1 MSGPSEFHVETL
13 LAESSKLRALARG
26 LLGDPGRADDAV
38 QEAWIAASRRS
49 WPGGAPPRAWLSEVV
64 RRLSH
69 TWRRGEQRRRR
80 HETVGARE
88 ERLPG
93 PDETVQ
99 RVEGQ
104 RLLAEAVLR
113 LDEPY
118 RQAVAL
124 RYFEGLEPTVIA
136 RRLGVPAGTV
146 RSRLKRA
153 LDQLRRDL
161 DRHTEGGRELW
172 ATTLVPLAGWKA
184 PELGALAKT
193 TAWGIGGLGMGKALV
208 IIGASTATLAA
219 ILALGWA
226 RLDTSPSPTP
236 LESASVASLAPAS
249 RPAPSAPFTADEN
262 RAPAVPIEEPTATP
276 TPGRWWLCGEVH
288 GPRPGTEEVVIELRT
303 RRYKAAVA
311 DRWSTPAGDPVAH
324 DLVAL
329 FESESARPEILRLWI
344 DHPDFMPVEQ
354 ELEVDRDQLR
364 AALVSDARIE
374 FRFEVTL
381 VPARGV
387 VRGRVE
393 PSPGFTPDEFAVG
406 LVPFEDEGFEDSGP
420 DAGPEE
426 VAHCDAT
433 GAYRLRSSRLGPH
446 AVVAYVP
453 RESWGL
459 RGDLPEPWTE
469 HVELDGTEELEL
481 ETFTLDTGAVIE
493 GRAVLHGGQ
502 PAAWTRVSVWSD
514 EGDTRLWEEGPAFF
528 HDTATYGIAAHE
540 VAVAEDGTFTISG
553 LAAQPF
559 ELRLEPYCTTYQL
572 PRELEPP
579 MVPVVAPA
587 RGVELRLGFA
597 LASFRVGSRGGLLEE
612 ARVRVDDR
620 GSVEP
625 GPERV
630 FTYAVAPG
638 RDYELTFACDGYVDE
653 TLTVRAAE
661 LSGNDPRWIELE
673 PGPHRPRLVVQ
684 LHGDPER
691 QLEYVQLELER
702 VGPGDGYRRID
713 LRATR
718 TGDTLRFAELRPGRY
733 RGSLRPAARESS
745 QLQRTFF
752 LRTPLELELE
762 EGVETRIEWTLH
774 EGGRLAVPGA
784 LLSEEGPSC
793 FTLHGPDGPVPVLMA
808 TDVLHCGYVLCFRK
822 TQMEAGKDWES
833 DRSLPAG
840 AYTLDIEGPGGLVR
854 SFAVVIEV
862 GRTTVLEGQRDQ

>member
-1 MSGPSEFHVETL
+1 MSGPSELHVEKL
-13 LAESSKLRALARG
+13 LAESAKLRALARG

-38 QEAWIAASRRS
+38 QEAWIAANRRS

-69 TWRRGEQRRRR
+69 TWRRGERRRRR
-80 HETVGARE
+80 HETDGARE

-93 PDETVQ
+93 PDETLL

-113 LDEPY
+113 LDEPH
-118 RQAVAL
+118 RQAIAL

-136 RRLGVPAGTV
+136 RRLDVPAGTV

-161 DRHTEGGRELW
+161 DRRTEGGRELW
-172 ATTLVPLAGWKA
+172 AMILLPLAGWR
-184 PELGALAKT
+184 PRGLTTLART

-208 IIGASTATLAA
+208 IIGASTAALAA

-226 RLDTSPSPTP
+226 RLDPSPRPTP
-236 LESASVASLAPAS
+236 VEGDAAVSLDAAD
-249 RPAPSAPFTADEN
+249 RPAPDGPSVTGEN
-262 RAPAVPIEEPTATP
+262 RAPAAPVEESAATP

-288 GPRPGTEEVVIELRT
+288 GPRPETEEVVIELRT
-303 RRYKAAVA
+303 RRYEAAVA
-311 DRWSTPAGDPVAH
+311 DRWSTPAGAPVAH

-329 FESESARPEILRLWI
+329 FESGSARPEILRLWI

-354 ELEVDRDQLR
+354 EIEVDRDRLR
-364 AALVSDARIE
+364 ATLLTGARTE
-374 FRFEVTL
+374 FCFEVTL

-393 PSPGFTPDEFAVG
+393 PSPGFAPDEIAVG
-406 LVPFEDEGFEDSGP
+406 LVPFEDHGFGDDGP
-420 DAGPEE
+420 AAGPED
-426 VAHCDAT
+426 VVHCGTT
-433 GAYRLRSSRLGPH
+433 GEFRLRSSRLGPH

-453 RESWGL
+453 RESWGT

-469 HVELDGTEELEL
+469 HVELDGREELEL

-502 PAAWTRVSVWSD
+502 PAAWTRVSVWSG
-514 EGDTRLWEEGPAFF
+514 EGDTWLWSEGPAFF
-528 HDTATYGIAAHE
+528 HDTASYGISAHE

-553 LAAQPF
+553 LAAQDF

-572 PRELEPP
+572 PGELEPP

-597 LASFRVGSRGGLLEE
+597 LASFRVGSRGRLLDE

-625 GPERV
+625 GPEGV

-638 RDYELTFACDGYVDE
+638 RDYELTFTCDGYVDE
-653 TLTVRAAE
+653 TITVRAAE

-673 PGPHRPRLVVQ
+673 PGPHRPRLVIE
-684 LHGDPER
+684 LLGDPER
-691 QLEYVQLELER
+691 QLEYAQLELER

-713 LRATR
+713 HWTIR
-718 TGDTLRFAELRPGRY
+718 TGDTLCFDELRPGRY
-733 RGSLRPAARESS
+733 RGSLRPTARESS

-762 EGVETRIEWTLH
+762 EGVETRIEWTLC

-784 LLSEEGPSC
+784 LLSEEGPSR
-793 FTLHGPDGPVPVLMA
+793 FALHGPGGPVPLLMA

-822 TQMEAGKDWES
+822 TQMEAGRDWES
-833 DRSLPAG
+833 DRALPAG
-840 AYTLDIEGPGGLVR
+840 AYTLDIEGPSGLVR
-854 SFAVVIEV
+854 SFPVVIEV
-862 GRTTVLEGQRDQ
+862 GRTTVLEVL